1 MAVRLRVLKKCAC
14 ELLSFGID
22 LVKTS
27 NRNGYSRLFAFC
39 CFAYSIQVSSRCC
52 FSGSAKDDNE
62 SVQVFS
68 RGCFLGLPRV
78 RMDGGIQ
85 TDFLRQFMLSPD
97 PCPGRIVQIQSD
109 ISVEHA
115 SFSGAENSGIEGYF
129 GGNSTRRVQLLDN
142 YTGGLVLGWQRQ
154 TQYHVF
160 FDHSSFFSFWSAR
173 CKLMT

>member
-1 MAVRLRVLKKCAC
+1 
-14 ELLSFGID
+14 
-22 LVKTS
+22 
-27 NRNGYSRLFAFC
+27 
-39 CFAYSIQVSSRCC
+39 
-52 FSGSAKDDNE
+52 
-62 SVQVFS
+62 
-68 RGCFLGLPRV
+68 
-78 RMDGGIQ
+78 MDGGIR